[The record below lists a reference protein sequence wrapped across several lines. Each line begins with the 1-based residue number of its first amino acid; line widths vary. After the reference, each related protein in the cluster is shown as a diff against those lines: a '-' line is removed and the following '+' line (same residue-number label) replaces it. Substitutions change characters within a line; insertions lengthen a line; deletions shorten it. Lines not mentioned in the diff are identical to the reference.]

1 MKLTKIMVVDDDE
14 NIQFALQKV
23 LERQGYEGIVAKNG
37 ADALRILSN
46 KQPDLILLDLVLPDG
61 DGLHVLQ
68 QIRQNDKSTPVIVI
82 SAYGSPQS
90 ESKARQLGA
99 FAYLNKPLSLAEVRE
114 IILDALASS

>member
-23 LERQGYEGIVAKNG
+23 LERQGCEHIEAKNG

-46 KQPDLILLDLVLPDG
+46 KQPNLILLDLVLPDG

-68 QIRQNDKSTPVIVI
+68 QIRKNDQSTPVIVI
-82 SAYGSPQS
+82 TAYGSPQS
-90 ESKARQLGA
+90 ESRARQLGA

-114 IILDALASS
+114 IMQDALASS